1 MITLKDDYG
10 IRVEKK
16 IFNNDLDD
24 GFDSIRKYVKYNV
37 IKQDYN
43 PYHTYFFGSFQATN
57 NIEDEHILLNYNHNI
72 DFSYSNFLVNAE
84 HFALNPVGEFV
95 PFNVFV
101 KYSTRYYGKYG
112 KEGKVFLRPNSGYKT
127 LPSGLVDIEK
137 DLPNL
142 IRYQKANCSKDELIY
157 ISPPKDIKLECR
169 FFIFNNE
176 FVAHSTYLING
187 ECITMENVPPECIK
201 FVDKYLKFHKE
212 KENSAYVLDVALTD
226 NGFELIETNG
236 YFTSAL
242 YACNPEKIVQPL
254 IQQINGIQQ

>member
-1 MITLKDDYG
+1 LI
-10 IRVEKK
+10 
-16 IFNNDLDD
+16 
-24 GFDSIRKYVKYNV
+24 
-37 IKQDYN
+37 
-43 PYHTYFFGSFQATN
+43 
-57 NIEDEHILLNYNHNI
+57 
-72 DFSYSNFLVNAE
+72 NAE

-101 KYSTRYYGKYG
+101 KYATRYYGKYG

-127 LPSGLVDIEK
+127 LPSGLVDVEK

-142 IRYQKANCSKDELIY
+142 TRYQRANCSKDELIY
-157 ISPPKDIKLECR
+157 VSPPKDIKLECR

-176 FVAHSTYLING
+176 IVAQSTYLING

-201 FVDKYLKFHKE
+201 FVNKYLNFHKE

-226 NGFELIETNG
+226 CGFELIETNG

-254 IQQINGIQQ
+254 IQQINK

>member
-1 MITLKDDYG
+1 MITLKKDNG
-10 IRVEKK
+10 IRVGTKDLK
-16 IFNNDLDD
+16 DNLDD
-24 GFDSIRKYVKYNV
+24 GFNSIRMYVKSNIQQDECESYN
-37 IKQDYN
+37 
-43 PYHTYFFGSFQATN
+43 TYFFGSFQSTKNA
-57 NIEDEHILLNYNHNI
+57 EDLYSLLNYNHNI
-72 DFSYSNFLVNAE
+72 DFSYSNFLINAE

-95 PFNVFV
+95 PFNMFV

-112 KEGKVFLRPNSGYKT
+112 KEGRVFLRPNSGYKT

-142 IRYQKANCSKDELIY
+142 IRYQKANCKNNELIY
-157 ISPPKDIKLECR
+157 VSPPKDIKLECR

-176 FVAHSTYLING
+176 TVAYSTYLING

-212 KENSAYVLDVALTD
+212 KENGAYVLDVALTD
-226 NGFELIETNG
+226 SGFELIETNG

-254 IQQINGIQQ
+254 IQQINGI